1 MSEVIPGIYQLK
13 VPIPNNP
20 LGYLNAYLVQGD
32 DGWLLIDTGWNEE
45 ASFQSLKQ
53 QLEQMGVGFNDIT
66 QIVITHIHSDH
77 YGLAGR
83 IKKLTSARL
92 LIHKADTPFIQSRY
106 VNYDDLMA
114 RMGKIFHVHGVPDPE
129 LPQFQ
134 GASLPVLGF
143 VEPVWPD
150 AMLHGGEVLS
160 TGRFNLQVIWTP
172 GHSSGHVCLYEKD
185 RKILFAGDHVLPVIT
200 PNISYHAESTA
211 NPLKD
216 YIGSL
221 HEIESLPVDVVLP
234 AHEHMYTGFK
244 ERIKAILE
252 HHETRMQ
259 AILDTIRKDPRTAYD
274 ISGRI
279 PWETMGVPWEK
290 VSAFTKRAAVTET
303 LAHLF
308 SMEADGIVKRI
319 QSNSLVSWLAK

>member
-20 LGYLNAYLVQGD
+20 LGYLNAYLVQGN

-83 IKKLTSARL
+83 IKKLTSAKL

-106 VNYDDLMA
+106 VNYDDLMS
-114 RMGKIFHVHGVPDPE
+114 RMGKIFHLHGVPDTE
-129 LPQFQ
+129 LPTFQ

-150 AMLHGGEVLS
+150 AMLQGGEVLS

-211 NPLKD
+211 NPLND
-216 YIGSL
+216 YINSL
-221 HEIESLPVDVVLP
+221 NDMKSLPVDLILP
-234 AHEHMYTGFK
+234 AHEHIYSGLK
-244 ERIKAILE
+244 ERINAILE
-252 HHETRMQ
+252 HHEVRMQ
-259 AILDTIRKDPRTAYD
+259 AILDTIRKEPRTAYD

-279 PWETMGVPWEK
+279 RWETMGVPWEK
-290 VSAFTKRAAVTET
+290 VSAFIKRAAVTET

-308 SMEADGIVKRI
+308 SMEEAGMVKKI